1 MAAINTN
8 ITYATSARKINVFT
22 SVISAFHTWNDA
34 RSTRKT
40 LNALSDRE
48 LADIGLCRGDIE
60 DVATRTY

>member
-8 ITYATSARKINVFT
+8 IAYSASARKINVFA
-22 SVISAFHTWNDA
+22 SVVSAFHAWNDA
-34 RSTRKT
+34 RSTRKS
-40 LNALSDRE
+40 LNALTDRE